1 MPVYFSIMFIVGAAV
16 AGFAAGYAYVRVA
29 LKVSEEERLKL
40 EHKNAALTQQLQQ
53 NATAAQLEEKFS
65 LQFENLA
72 NRIFE
77 EKNEKFKKDSAE
89 SLGHLLNPLRERLHE
104 FQKKVDDSFG
114 NQMKEQFS
122 LRKEIEN
129 IVLTNEKMRVQ
140 TESLTKALKGDVK
153 AQGTWGEIALER
165 ILEDAGLQKPYH
177 YTLQGAGLDLK
188 DGETGRAQRPDVIIH
203 LPDGKNIIVDAK
215 VSLTHYE
222 RYISATSEADRTLL
236 LKQYIQSIYA
246 HIDGLTA
253 RNYQDNE
260 KLKTLD
266 IVLMF
271 MPVEGAFS
279 LAMQEDPG
287 LQSYAWGKRVA
298 LISPSTL
305 FVTMRTVAAAWRT
318 DMQNK
323 NAIEIARQGGNLYD
337 KVAGFIDIMQD
348 LGDKLGAARKVYDKA
363 FENLT
368 TGQGN
373 ILRRAES
380 LRELGV
386 KTTKKMPAG
395 LLADGGDDSE
405 IKKVENS

>member
-1 MPVYFSIMFIVGAAV
+1 MFNIYDIMYILAGLGVGFGLGYFV
-16 AGFAAGYAYVRVA
+16 AGN
-29 LKVSEEERLKL
+29 VSKARM
-40 EHKNAALTQQLQQ
+40 
-53 NATAAQLEEKFS
+53 AQLEEKFA

-72 NRIFE
+72 NRIFD
-77 EKNEKFKKDSAE
+77 EKTDKFKKE
-89 SLGHLLNPLRERLHE
+89 SQEGIGNLLNPLRERLQE
-104 FQKKVDDSFG
+104 FQKKIDDSFG
-114 NQMKEQFS
+114 QQAKEQFS
-122 LRKEIEN
+122 LKKEIEN
-129 IVLTNEKMRVQ
+129 IVLTNEKMKLQ

-153 AQGTWGEIALER
+153 AQGNWGEIALER
-165 ILEDAGLQKPYH
+165 ILEDAGLQKPYN

-188 DGETGRAQRPDVIIH
+188 DGETGRSQRPDVIIH
-203 LPDGKNIIVDAK
+203 LPEGKDIIIDAK

-222 RYISATSEADRTLL
+222 RYISAVGETDRSLL

-246 HIDGLTA
+246 HIDGLAA
-253 RNYQDNE
+253 RGYQDNE

-266 IVLMF
+266 VVLMF
-271 MPVEGAFS
+271 MPIEGAFS

-287 LQSYAWGKRVA
+287 LQSYAWNKRVA

-305 FVTMRTVAAAWRT
+305 FVTMRTVAAAWRN

-337 KVAGFIDIMQD
+337 KIVGFIDIMQD
-348 LGDKLGAARKVYDKA
+348 LGSKIGVAQKTYDKA

-373 ILRRAES
+373 ILRRTES

-395 LLADGGDDSE
+395 LIADSTED
-405 IKKVENS
+405 IKKVESA